1 MACLARVAPENLN
14 PLQVARQFSTKE
26 ARRKGAC
33 MAESDEVREYYAQR
47 NKLILLEARLHDAFC
62 KITEDSYWDS
72 SGTYDIHPA
81 IAHPEWIN
89 IKDRI
94 YPSLMIWQIAYMVC
108 PFRDVW
114 HSNNPIVGG
123 YFSERWSVMYE
134 IIDCIECGYI
144 NNYQLP
150 PEISNPSQLEAASL
164 DYKVRIKV
172 HFDDLANAIRSGGFA
187 YWHSKWIRV
196 WVAHS
201 TRSKKPKLP
210 FSPPLEPIHVQGIF
224 NEQGFFREVEGKP
237 FELEEVTAPDWT
249 GIKQTYADSF
259 TIWQEKYRHRNI
271 HPVFENQLEWLKCNL
286 NTASVIEIQPIYM
299 AGDPKPPTYK
309 LGEKPQPNTTID
321 LQPIQST
328 TSKLTKNTT
337 EEILGECKSKYPV
350 LVDHSKIIETS
361 QLPEPSSKKCQPDE
375 IQWVLKAP
383 KRERDVYFLFERLVN
398 IYGAESINT
407 HSLWA
412 IIFSGDGRLSSLV
425 EIVSYSAEIPTR
437 AIFKDKVANRER
449 DFKWFDKAFKRLF
462 VPVEIKKIKGN

>member
-1 MACLARVAPENLN
+1 
-14 PLQVARQFSTKE
+14 
-26 ARRKGAC
+26 

-72 SGTYDIHPA
+72 SGTYDINPA
-81 IAHPEWIN
+81 IAHPEWLN

-123 YFSERWSVMYE
+123 YFSERWNVMYE

-187 YWHSKWIRV
+187 YWNSKWIRL

-210 FSPPLEPIHVQGIF
+210 FSPPSEPIHVQGIF

-271 HPVFENQLEWLKCNL
+271 YPVFENQLEWLEHNL
-286 NTASVIEIQPIYM
+286 NTERVIEIQPMYM
-299 AGDPKPPTYK
+299 AGDPKPTTYK
-309 LGEKPQPNTTID
+309 LGKNPQVNSDKFLASNQLVEDVWHLKKP
-321 LQPIQST
+321 
-328 TSKLTKNTT
+328 
-337 EEILGECKSKYPV
+337 E
-350 LVDHSKIIETS
+350 
-361 QLPEPSSKKCQPDE
+361 
-375 IQWVLKAP
+375 
-383 KRERDVYFLFERLVN
+383 RERDVYYLFEKLVRVSGTD
-398 IYGAESINT
+398 ISSVEF
-407 HSLWA
+407 LWSVV
-412 IIFSGDGRLSSLV
+412 FSGDSRLCNAIEVVRYSV
-425 EIVSYSAEIPTR
+425 ENPER
-437 AIFKDKVANRER
+437 AIFKDKMANRER
-449 DFKWFDKAFKRLF
+449 DFKWFEKAFKRLF
-462 VPVEIKKIKGN
+462 VPLEIKKISGN